1 MNQLRMGANVGQDY
15 SLTMILMVLAACQ
28 SIDKGDTKKVEAQKR
43 LPDVREFED
52 VLVPRDMTVDR
63 DASFVYS
70 GAGQP
75 IGLLRMSG
83 RVDAIS
89 LIRFFKTNL
98 TNDGWQMVSEL
109 RAPQS
114 FLMYQKAKRMCVILI
129 EDGTFQTFSDVLG
142 SCLRNDSIDTGVR
155 K

>member
-1 MNQLRMGANVGQDY
+1 MNQMKKGATVGK
-15 SLTMILMVLAACQ
+15 LITLAMILMVFAACQ
-28 SIDKGDTKKVEAQKR
+28 SMDKGDTKKVEAQKR

-52 VLVPRDMTVDR
+52 VLVPRDMLVDR

-75 IGLLRMSG
+75 MGLLRMSG
-83 RVDAIS
+83 RVDATS
-89 LIRFFKTNL
+89 LMRFFKTNMP
-98 TNDGWQMVSEL
+98 NDGWQMVSEL

-129 EDGTFQTFSDVLG
+129 EDGTFQTFADIWVVPS
-142 SCLRNDSIDTGVR
+142 NDSVDTGIR

>member
-1 MNQLRMGANVGQDY
+1 VSQLKTGANVGK
-15 SLTMILMVLAACQ
+15 LIALAMILMVLSACQ
-28 SIDKGDTKKVEAQKR
+28 SMDKGDTKKVEAQKR

-52 VLVPRDMTVDR
+52 VLVPRDMNVDR
-63 DASFVYS
+63 DASFVYN

-75 IGLLRMSG
+75 LGLLRMSG

-89 LIRFFKTNL
+89 LMRFFKTNL

-129 EDGTFQTFSDVLG
+129 EDGTFQTFADIWVVPA
-142 SCLRNDSIDTGVR
+142 NDSVDTGIR